1 MSSRRTNV
9 ALLWLLVAALTT
21 GIVAFGIGSGWNL
34 WVTSAHGLVG
44 LGLITLVP
52 WKSVIVRR
60 GFARHRPGRAGSVGL
75 TALVLAAVLSG
86 VLHSTGAV
94 LGIGPLSAMQ
104 IHVGS
109 ALLAIP
115 LALLHVR
122 ARPARLHR
130 TDLSRRDLLRAGGVL
145 GVGGLLYGASRLGS
159 ERRVTGSHERGSF
172 RPEAMPVTQ
181 WFDDPVPDIA
191 IRNWTLRVGDRRWSY
206 DELSTYGDGVTAT
219 LDCTGGW
226 FADQR
231 WEGVWLSRLLGDAA
245 GRSVEV
251 VSATGYARRFPLP
264 DAPDLLLATRVGG
277 TSLSR
282 GHGVPARLVAPGRR
296 GFWWVKWVTEV
307 SVDDRPWWLQS
318 PFPLT

>member
-9 ALLWLLVAALTT
+9 ALLWLLVVAVAT
-21 GIVAFGIGSGWNL
+21 GVAAFGIGSGWNL

-60 GFARHRPGRAGSVGL
+60 GLARRRPGRAGSIGL

-86 VLHSTGAV
+86 ILHSTGAV
-94 LGIGPLSAMQ
+94 LGAGPLSTMQ

-109 ALLAIP
+109 ALMAIP
-115 LALLHVR
+115 LALWHVR

-130 TDLSRRDLLRAGGVL
+130 SDLSRRDLLRAGGVL
-145 GVGGLLYGASRLGS
+145 GAGALLYGATRVPSA
-159 ERRVTGSHERGSF
+159 RRSTGSHERGSF

-181 WFDDPVPDIA
+181 WFNDSVPDIV
-191 IRNWTLRVGDRRWSY
+191 IEDWTLRVGDRVWTY
-206 DELSTYGDGVTAT
+206 DELLAHDDRVTAT

-226 FADQR
+226 FAEQH
-231 WEGVWLSRLLGDAA
+231 WEGAWLDRLLGEAE

-251 VSATGYARRFPLP
+251 FSTTGYGRRFPLG
-264 DAPDLLLATRVGG
+264 DAPHLLLATKVGEAP
-277 TSLSR
+277 LSE
-282 GHGVPARLVAPGRR
+282 GHGFPVRLVAPGRR
-296 GFWWVKWVTEV
+296 GFWWVKWVTRV
-307 SVDDRPWWLQS
+307 AVDDRPWWLQS